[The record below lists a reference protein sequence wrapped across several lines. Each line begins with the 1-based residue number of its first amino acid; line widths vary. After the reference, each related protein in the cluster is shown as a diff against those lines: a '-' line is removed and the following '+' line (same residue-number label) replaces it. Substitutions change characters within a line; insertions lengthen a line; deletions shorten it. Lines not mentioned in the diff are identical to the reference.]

1 MRYLSPTIRIAVTE
15 HNQELQAD
23 RTDAAEADKL
33 RVQVP
38 PPQGNLYVCVTCI
51 CVRLHMPRC
60 MRVLF

>member
-38 PPQGNLYVCVTCI
+38 PPPPPPRQFVCV
-51 CVRLHMPRC
+51 RDMHMC
-60 MRVLF
+60 AFAHA